1 MSSESLSRAI
11 LPEGWPLPRGYA
23 NGMVADGRVLV
34 TGGLVGWD
42 ENGVFAKGFLP
53 QLERTFLNIKAVV
66 EAGGGRIED
75 IVRMTWY
82 VTEPERAR
90 AGLSRRAGP
99 AFPGDGGRSGRFAGR
114 AGGAGR
120 DRGDG
125 RHRLR
130 ETGFVFRP
138 VAERLSRNTGL
149 PIALRSAPA
158 P

>member
-11 LPEGWPLPRGYA
+11 LPEGWPTPRGYA
-23 NGMVADGRVLV
+23 NGMVAQGRVLV

-82 VTEPERAR
+82 VTDMEAYRASLKELGPVYRGVLGRHFPAMAVVQVVSLVEPEALVEIE
-90 AGLSRRAGP
+90 ATA
-99 AFPGDGGRSGRFAGR
+99 
-114 AGGAGR
+114 
-120 DRGDG
+120 
-125 RHRLR
+125 
-130 ETGFVFRP
+130 V
-138 VAERLSRNTGL
+138 
-149 PIALRSAPA
+149 IA
-158 P
+158 

>member
-1 MSSESLSRAI
+1 MSSEPLSRAI

-23 NGMVADGRVLV
+23 NGMVAEGRVLV

-82 VTEPERAR
+82 VTDIEAYRASLKELGPVYRAVLGRHFPAMAVVQVVSLVEPEALVEIE
-90 AGLSRRAGP
+90 ATA
-99 AFPGDGGRSGRFAGR
+99 
-114 AGGAGR
+114 
-120 DRGDG
+120 
-125 RHRLR
+125 
-130 ETGFVFRP
+130 V
-138 VAERLSRNTGL
+138 
-149 PIALRSAPA
+149 IA
-158 P
+158 